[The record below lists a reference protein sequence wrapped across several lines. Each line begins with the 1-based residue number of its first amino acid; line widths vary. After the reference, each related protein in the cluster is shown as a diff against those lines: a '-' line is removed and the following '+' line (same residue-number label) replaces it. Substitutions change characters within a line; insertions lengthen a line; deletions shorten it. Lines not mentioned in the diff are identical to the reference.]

1 MTKVGRLMIV
11 ASLVLLV
18 LNLSGFCYAQMRYL
32 SNQELFE
39 SAISREAYRIGDYLP
54 TDTPKSYLANHPNC
68 CSIPVFQPRSSPLV
82 AALGNEIRYIRV
94 VYRMPQSEI
103 DKNPRREAF
112 YEAFVETT
120 PCGKTIH
127 AIGTSRDT
135 PD

>member
-1 MTKVGRLMIV
+1 MAKLIGFMII
-11 ASLVLLV
+11 ASFVLLV
-18 LNLSGFCYAQMRYL
+18 LNLTGFCYREVRYL

-39 SAISREAYRIGDYLP
+39 SAIAHEAYRIGDYLP

-68 CSIPVFQPRSSPLV
+68 CSIPVFQPSNSSLN
-82 AALGNEIRYIRV
+82 ALLGNKIRYIRV
-94 VYRMPQSEI
+94 LYRMLQTEV
-103 DKNPRREAF
+103 DKNPREQF

-120 PCGKTIH
+120 PCGRTFH